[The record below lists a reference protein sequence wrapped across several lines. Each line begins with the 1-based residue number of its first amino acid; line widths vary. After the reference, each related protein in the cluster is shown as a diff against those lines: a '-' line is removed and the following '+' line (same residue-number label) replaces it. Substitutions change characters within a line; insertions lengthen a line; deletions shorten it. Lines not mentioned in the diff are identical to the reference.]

1 MIHISHENCA
11 MGYVSRL
18 LFIGLALALAA
29 PSLLVAAN
37 LARPSGATW
46 LHLWQTR
53 LLEMVVQT
61 TLLIVAVGVGT
72 LVLGTA
78 LAWLVS
84 AYQFPGRKALTWLLV
99 LPLAMPGYVMGF
111 VFMATFDYAGP
122 VQTALRA
129 WFGPGVWFPE
139 VRSIGGAAL
148 VLTLVWY
155 PYVYVLARA
164 AFAEQSSATLDAAR
178 AMGLSRSQAFARLVL
193 PLARPSL
200 VAGVTLV
207 VLETLT
213 DFATV
218 RYFNV
223 LTLSEGIFRIWEG
236 MMDRAAAMELASLLL
251 LIALGLIALERSLRG
266 QARYTQTGVTV
277 QRMQPVPLRG
287 WRAAA
292 ALGGCLLVLA
302 LAFGLPVV
310 QLIAWSV
317 AEARQATLPT
327 ADGVAWRYI
336 AITLALAGGA
346 ALLTTL
352 IALLLAGIGRLES
365 GRLQRI
371 AVRLATSGYAMPGA
385 VVGVGTLALLAALDR
400 TLIAGGLA
408 GALLLTG
415 SVMGL
420 LYAYLVR
427 FLAVAYNSAEAS
439 VEKVTPR
446 MVEVARCMGAGQGRV
461 LWSIYTPLVRAGLL
475 AGAILVFVDVMK
487 ELPVTLMLRP
497 FGMDTLAIWTYMLA
511 AESYWH
517 AAAIPAL
524 LIVLAGVVPV
534 ALLVRAGDWV
544 IR

>member
-1 MIHISHENCA
+1 
-11 MGYVSRL
+11 MGYVYRL
-18 LFIGLALALAA
+18 LLIGLAVVIMA
-29 PSLLVAAN
+29 PLLLVAAN
-37 LARPSGATW
+37 LLRLDATNW
-46 LHLWQTR
+46 RHLWETR
-53 LLEMVVQT
+53 LPTMLLQT
-61 TLLIVAVGVGT
+61 TLLVVAVGAGT
-72 LVLGTA
+72 LTLGTG

-84 AYQFPGRKALTWLLV
+84 AYRFPGRGIVSWLLV
-99 LPLAMPGYVMGF
+99 LPLAMPSYVLGF

-122 VQTALRA
+122 VQTTLRA
-129 WFGPGVWFPE
+129 WFGPGAWFPE

-155 PYVYVLARA
+155 PYVYLLARA
-164 AFAEQSSATLDAAR
+164 AFAEQSSVTLDAAR
-178 AMGLSRSQAFARLVL
+178 AMGLSRAGAFARLAL

-223 LTLSEGIFRIWEG
+223 MTLSEGIFRVWEG
-236 MMDRAAAMELASLLL
+236 MMDRDTAMQLATLLL
-251 LIALGLIALERSLRG
+251 LVALGLMLLERSLRG
-266 QARYTQTGVTV
+266 QARYTQAGGAA
-277 QRMQPVPLRG
+277 QRMQPVLLRG

-292 ALGGCLLVLA
+292 ALGVCLLVLA
-302 LAFGLPVV
+302 LAFGLPAT
-310 QLIAWSV
+310 QLIAWTV
-317 AEARQATLPT
+317 AETRQPTLPT

-336 AITLALAGGA
+336 GVTLALAGGA

-352 IALLLAGIGRLES
+352 IALLLAVLGRLEG
-365 GRLQRI
+365 GRWQRV

-385 VVGVGTLALLAALDR
+385 VVGVGVLTMLATVDRALFGDEFSAALV
-400 TLIAGGLA
+400 
-408 GALLLTG
+408 LTG
-415 SVMGL
+415 SLTGL

-427 FLAVAYNSAEAS
+427 FLAVAYGSADAS

-446 MVEVARCMGAGQGRV
+446 MVEAARCLGAGRGRILRGV
-461 LWSIYTPLVRAGLL
+461 YTPLVRAGLL

-511 AESYWH
+511 AESYWQ

-524 LIVLAGVVPV
+524 LIVLAGVAPV
-534 ALLVRAGDWV
+534 VLLVRAGDQARIV
-544 IR
+544 P

>member
-1 MIHISHENCA
+1 

-287 WRAAA
+287 WRAAT

-511 AESYWH
+511 AESYWQ

>member
-1 MIHISHENCA
+1 
-11 MGYVSRL
+11 
-18 LFIGLALALAA
+18 
-29 PSLLVAAN
+29 
-37 LARPSGATW
+37 
-46 LHLWQTR
+46 
-53 LLEMVVQT
+53 
-61 TLLIVAVGVGT
+61 
-72 LVLGTA
+72 
-78 LAWLVS
+78 
-84 AYQFPGRKALTWLLV
+84 
-99 LPLAMPGYVMGF
+99 
-111 VFMATFDYAGP
+111 
-122 VQTALRA
+122 
-129 WFGPGVWFPE
+129 
-139 VRSIGGAAL
+139 
-148 VLTLVWY
+148 
-155 PYVYVLARA
+155 
-164 AFAEQSSATLDAAR
+164 
-178 AMGLSRSQAFARLVL
+178 
-193 PLARPSL
+193 
-200 VAGVTLV
+200 
-207 VLETLT
+207 
-213 DFATV
+213 
-218 RYFNV
+218 
-223 LTLSEGIFRIWEG
+223 
-236 MMDRAAAMELASLLL
+236 
-251 LIALGLIALERSLRG
+251 
-266 QARYTQTGVTV
+266 
-277 QRMQPVPLRG
+277 
-287 WRAAA
+287 
-292 ALGGCLLVLA
+292 
-302 LAFGLPVV
+302 VV

-415 SVMGL
+415 SVVGL

-427 FLAVAYNSAEAS
+427 FLAIAYNSAEAS

-511 AESYWH
+511 AESYWQ